1 MVVVKCCKV
10 KYENQERKRKEKKS
24 QSLPNRSTLEGLS
37 HRCESKN
44 TKKAYFS
51 PL

>member
-1 MVVVKCCKV
+1 MKTK
-10 KYENQERKRKEKKS
+10 KEREKKKKS
-24 QSLPNRSTLEGLS
+24 QLLPNRSTLEGLS